1 MLPANREQ
9 LDGLMGGGVVR
20 NLDDV
25 HAAVW
30 SSAADPG
37 LLELCR
43 LRAAAMLGAADAL
56 AWRSPVALDAGLDE
70 AKVAALDDWAAASC
84 FDARERAY
92 LDFTEQF
99 VTSVSHVSDA
109 QIAALCAHDSERDVA
124 TFISA
129 LYALEFTARLA
140 LVSTAVLRP
149 GEVVA

>member
-9 LDGLMGGGVVR
+9 LDGLLGGGVLR

-30 SSAADPG
+30 SSVSDPA

-56 AWRSPVALDAGLDE
+56 AWRSPIALDAGLDD
-70 AKVAALDDWAAASC
+70 AKVAALDDWAAAPC

-109 QIAALCAHDSERDVA
+109 QIAALCAHDTERDVA

-129 LYALEFTARLA
+129 LYALEFTTRVA
-140 LVSTAVLRP
+140 LVSSAVLSS
-149 GEVVA
+149 GEVLA